1 MNCGRQF
8 FKTQALI
15 IFLDYYYRYYH
26 RMYGEKVKI
35 ALVVASYFIVSI
47 SMVLMNK
54 FLLAKEESIPAPF
67 FVTWYGKRFVCSSEG
82 TSAF

>member
-1 MNCGRQF
+1 MNCGQ
-8 FKTQALI
+8 KYSECQALI
-15 IFLDYYYRYYH
+15 IFLEYRYRYYR

-35 ALVVASYFIVSI
+35 ALVVASYFVVSI

-67 FVTWYGKRFVCSSEG
+67 FVTWYGG
-82 TSAF
+82 GLQW